1 MRKTTHIGRDNVAIS
16 CSKSLKEYN
25 RNVISKVGN
34 YWHTS
39 TLKSDSQR
47 PQLDASRKC
56 KSSDR
61 QFFNHY
67 FLIGKN
73 IDFITCGTSSL
84 LHTYKCENSNIIKNN
99 L

>member
-47 PQLDASRKC
+47 PLLDASRMR

-61 QFFNHY
+61 QVFNHY

-73 IDFITCGTSSL
+73 INFITS
-84 LHTYKCENSNIIKNN
+84 KNIFIIAHIKM
-99 L
+99 

>member
-25 RNVISKVGN
+25 CNIISKVGN

-47 PQLDASRKC
+47 PQLDASRKR
-56 KSSDR
+56 KSSDH

-84 LHTYKCENSNIIKNN
+84 LHT
-99 L
+99 

>member
-47 PQLDASRKC
+47 PLLDASRTR
-56 KSSDR
+56 KSSDH
-61 QFFNHY
+61 QVFNHS

-73 IDFITCGTSSL
+73 INFITCGTSSL
-84 LHTYKCENSNIIKNN
+84 LHT
-99 L
+99 